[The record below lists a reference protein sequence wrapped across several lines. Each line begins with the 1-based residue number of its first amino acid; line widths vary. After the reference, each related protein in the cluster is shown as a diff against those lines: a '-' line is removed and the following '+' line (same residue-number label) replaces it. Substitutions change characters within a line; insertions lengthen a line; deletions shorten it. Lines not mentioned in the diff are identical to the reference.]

1 MTLIPGLVAAV
12 LLVWALGGDP
22 ARVASLRFRRGTIL
36 YAALGAQL
44 VAFGPVRILGDRQVE
59 RVQLVT
65 YGLLLAFCIANRRI
79 PGLWLIALGVLANAL
94 VIAANGGAMP
104 VDPGA
109 IAASGWGLHDYATA
123 YPNVAVRAHASLWF
137 LGDVF
142 AMPRFPGSAV
152 LSIGDVSIVAG
163 VWLMLQRVTSQ
174 REELG
179 RAPVPR
185 RSAFG
190 LVAGGGAALSAGLG
204 LIDGGAALLVA
215 AVAAG
220 AFLGLVALAVAD
232 RLPPPLRCL
241 TVCVLLAIGAVL
253 LAGSTGTLPTAI
265 LGTALAGLMTMIAA
279 IAASRLLLRPWGSE
293 VSGGG

>member
-12 LLVWALGGDP
+12 LLVWALGGELT
-22 ARVASLRFRRGTIL
+22 RLASLRFRRGMLL
-36 YAALGAQL
+36 YVALGAQL
-44 VAFGPVRILGDRQVE
+44 VAFGPVRILGNHQVE

-109 IAASGWGLHDYATA
+109 IAASGWNLHDYANA
-123 YPNVAVRAHASLWF
+123 YPNVAARAHASLWF

-163 VWLMLQRVTSQ
+163 VWLMLQRVTSR
-174 REELG
+174 REELTG
-179 RAPVPR
+179 APVPR
-185 RSAFG
+185 RSALG
-190 LVAGGGAALSAGLG
+190 LVTGGSAALFAGLG
-204 LIDGGAALLVA
+204 LIDGRVALLA
-215 AVAAG
+215 GAIAAG

-232 RLPPPLRCL
+232 RLPPPVRCL
-241 TVCVLLAIGAVL
+241 TICLLLATAAVL
-253 LAGSTGTLPTAI
+253 LAGSTGTLPTTI
-265 LGTALAGLMTMIAA
+265 LGTALAGLMTTIAA
-279 IAASRLLLRPWGSE
+279 IAASRLLLRAPGNEFRGSR
-293 VSGGG
+293 